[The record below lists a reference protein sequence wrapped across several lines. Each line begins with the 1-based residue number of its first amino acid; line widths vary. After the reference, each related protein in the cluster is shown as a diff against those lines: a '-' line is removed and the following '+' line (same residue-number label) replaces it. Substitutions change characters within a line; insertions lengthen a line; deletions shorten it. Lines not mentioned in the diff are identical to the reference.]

1 MSFII
6 VMSISFAAGLLGG
19 MGMGGGTILIPALT
33 IFLGIEQHA
42 AQAANLLAFL
52 PMALISLK
60 IHSGNGLIKA
70 RGALWIIIPAVAL
83 SLGGAF
89 LAAYTPSALLRRMF
103 GAFLIALAIKQ
114 AIDVYNSIKEQKAQK
129 KGG

>member
-1 MSFII
+1 MGSIIIILLSF
-6 VMSISFAAGLLGG
+6 SAGLLGG

-33 IFLGIEQHA
+33 IFMGVEQHV

-60 IHSGNGLIKA
+60 IHSGNGLIKS
-70 RGALWIIIPAVAL
+70 RGSLWIIVPAVVF
-83 SLGGAF
+83 SVGGAF
-89 LAAYTPSALLRRMF
+89 LASVTPSALLRRMF

-114 AIDVYNSIKEQKAQK
+114 AYDSYAALRARMQKRRT
-129 KGG
+129 